1 MLDLVRPI
9 SQERDGEGINQG
21 GTLQTRLR
29 PLRDRLHE
37 LRTDGVAQDIAQHGE
52 QMLHLELE
60 LKVER
65 IRTIR
70 TNGSTV
76 TELVASSAALSR
88 CA

>member
-1 MLDLVRPI
+1 VLDLVRPI

-21 GTLQTRLR
+21 GMLQTRLR

-52 QMLHLELE
+52 QVLYLELE

-76 TELVASSAALSR
+76 TPLVASSAALSR

>member
-21 GTLQTRLR
+21 GMLQTRLR

-37 LRTDGVAQDIAQHGE
+37 LRTDGVAQDIVQHGE
-52 QMLHLELE
+52 QELE

-76 TELVASSAALSR
+76 TPLVAPSAALSR